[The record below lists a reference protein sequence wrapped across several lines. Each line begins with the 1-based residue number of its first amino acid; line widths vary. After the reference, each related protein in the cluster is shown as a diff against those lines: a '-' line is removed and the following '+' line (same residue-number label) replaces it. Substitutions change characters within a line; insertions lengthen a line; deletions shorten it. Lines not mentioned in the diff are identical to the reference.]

1 MGGLGKGQGKVA
13 GKGKGLKGV
22 YVEPGHASLSASF
35 AKGKGK
41 TKTLGLGEWPMG
53 KGKGKGTLPEAM
65 KGKGKTPKG
74 KGKTGRG
81 GKAAVK
87 GLVKGKGKKGAG
99 KAPVKG
105 AGKAAKG
112 AGKAASKG
120 KGEPDSKGKGKGKS
134 VASATPG
141 KGKHSPAKGASAQSP
156 GKGQPA
162 GKGKGKGKDGQLG
175 DESRGKRVPRLAAE
189 LAGCISDLLE
199 GKFTY
204 DQFWYVF
211 EDFCQQRGYPST
223 GFSTV
228 WYLMERWRVIV
239 HADGGKY
246 KLLTQSNFRGRTPTD
261 SVGALDGQKPPLLAQ
276 EFTSPVPFY
285 PLPRKLESLTALE
298 VYKMQAAARK
308 VLLAEGLQP
317 GQLEARYKDCSL
329 APIPLSRIFRSRV
342 DCFSCTKGLCI
353 CFWFS
358 CRGLPAPPAVRGG
371 APDEVTVL
379 FQPWL

>member
-1 MGGLGKGQGKVA
+1 MGGLGKGKGKVA

-22 YVEPGHASLSASF
+22 YVEPGHASLSAFF

-99 KAPVKG
+99 KVPVKG

-120 KGEPDSKGKGKGKS
+120 KGEPDSKGKGKGKGKS

-246 KLLTQSNFRGRTPTD
+246 KLLTQSNFRGRTPAD
-261 SVGALDGQKPPLLAQ
+261 SVGGIGRPEAAASCPGIYQSGPLLSTTTEAGISNSTGSLQ
-276 EFTSPVPFY
+276 DAGRRGARFCLQRACNLGSWKHATRTVP
-285 PLPRKLESLTALE
+285 
-298 VYKMQAAARK
+298 
-308 VLLAEGLQP
+308 
-317 GQLEARYKDCSL
+317 
-329 APIPLSRIFRSRV
+329 
-342 DCFSCTKGLCI
+342 
-353 CFWFS
+353 
-358 CRGLPAPPAVRGG
+358 
-371 APDEVTVL
+371 
-379 FQPWL
+379 